1 MPCGA
6 ASSSP
11 SGGAGDGPRVTIR
24 PIGVEEREALF
35 EVMVRF
41 WEELM
46 PHAPVVQDPSIRPR
60 YFEHECRLGQ
70 PGHYAWWAVAG
81 DERVGF
87 AHLELDEDWS
97 GRPWAYVK
105 GFYVEPR
112 WRRQGI
118 GRAFVREIAI
128 WLNEQGVYRVDL
140 HARSDTPAALAFWR
154 AVGFDLASYR
164 MRRYLRE

>member
-6 ASSSP
+6 P
-11 SGGAGDGPRVTIR
+11 SDGPQVSLQ
-24 PIGVEEREALF
+24 PIGVEERAALY
-35 EVMVRF
+35 EVAQRF

-60 YFEHECRLGQ
+60 YFEHEFRLGQ
-70 PGHYAWWAVAG
+70 PGHHAWWASAG
-81 DERVGF
+81 GQRVGF
-87 AHLELDEDWS
+87 AHLELDEDWA

-118 GRAFVREIAI
+118 GRSLARALVD
-128 WLNEQGVYRVDL
+128 WLRARGVYRVDL
-140 HARSDTPAALAFWR
+140 HARSDTPAALAFWQ

-164 MRRYLRE
+164 MRQYL